1 MGLTMHSGAL
11 VQSMFVPLLLILL
24 SGVEDSLLQSLRW
37 VFTCF
42 AFAFIF
48 PCLLGEDAV
57 ENGRKTERKEGV
69 RGTELRCQGET
80 FREEN
85 VVKHLTV
92 GCSLLCYFSAWLC
105 LSAFK

>member
-42 AFAFIF
+42 ALIFCF
-48 PCLLGEDAV
+48 PCLLGE

-69 RGTELRCQGET
+69 RGRELRCQGET

-85 VVKHLTV
+85 VVKSLAV
-92 GCSLLCYFSAWLC
+92 GCSLLGYFSAWLC
-105 LSAFK
+105 LVAVK